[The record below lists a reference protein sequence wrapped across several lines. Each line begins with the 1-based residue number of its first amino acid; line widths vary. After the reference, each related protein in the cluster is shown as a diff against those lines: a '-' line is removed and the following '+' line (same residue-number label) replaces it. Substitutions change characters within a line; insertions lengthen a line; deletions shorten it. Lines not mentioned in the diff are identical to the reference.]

1 MYKHLTKRIIILLQI
16 CLLIQ
21 SIYSQDEAITS
32 TQKQQ
37 QQQKDA
43 EERGTC
49 KPKLNVHTINI
60 KGCKPKTIQNFE
72 CSGECYSTWQAL
84 AVVGEHQNHCTACL
98 PSKKVNRII
107 FIDCYDKKPKIPVT
121 VTMSI
126 SCSCQTISCGGR
138 GFYPIESSNRK
149 WLKWQNNNKK
159 IKKHFNK
166 FIIHWICVCVFFLY
180 ICILFLKVKWS
191 IF

>member
-1 MYKHLTKRIIILLQI
+1 MIIILLQI
-16 CLLIQ
+16 CLLVQ
-21 SIYSQDEAITS
+21 TVYSQDEAITAN
-32 TQKQQ
+32 QKQQ
-37 QQQKDA
+37 QQQQKD
-43 EERGTC
+43 EERGMC

-84 AVVGEHQNHCTACL
+84 AVGGQIQNHCTACL

-126 SCSCQTISCGGR
+126 SCSCKTISCGGR

-149 WLKWQNNNKK
+149 
-159 IKKHFNK
+159 
-166 FIIHWICVCVFFLY
+166 
-180 ICILFLKVKWS
+180 
-191 IF
+191 